1 MDTMLRS
8 GNARKQ
14 KVVAAV
20 MAGIAA
26 YIDEQEKAV
35 APVPLRRR
43 DAAPTKLWPILGR
56 EEIMRMRTMWQRRL
70 V

>member
-1 MDTMLRS
+1 MDTMLRFDNPS
-8 GNARKQ
+8 KR
-14 KVVAAV
+14 KVVAAI

-26 YIDEQEKAV
+26 YVDEQEKAV
-35 APVPLRRR
+35 VLVSQQRR
-43 DAAPTKLWPILGR
+43 DAAPAKLWPILGR